1 MRVTVVAASLAFILG
16 LAAPAAHGQDSSLPD
31 IGSSAGELL
40 SPEEEVR
47 YGAYMLYELRRAG
60 YVLEDPLLDEWMQT
74 LGHRLA
80 AASVGP
86 TQQC

>member
-47 YGAYMLYELRRAG
+47 YGAYMLY
-60 YVLEDPLLDEWMQT
+60 
-74 LGHRLA
+74 
-80 AASVGP
+80 
-86 TQQC
+86 